1 MVDGLR
7 DIHPKLKIMPVVA
20 RCSGRHSRGFE
31 GERGLAVVGGFLALR
46 KGSEVEDDVI
56 DADGGDK
63 DARFGDAQVE
73 NGGCLAVVQL

>member
-1 MVDGLR
+1 M
-7 DIHPKLKIMPVVA
+7 
-20 RCSGRHSRGFE
+20 
-31 GERGLAVVGGFLALR
+31 GGFLALR

-73 NGGCLAVVQL
+73 KGGCLAVAQLQKIF

>member
-1 MVDGLR
+1 M
-7 DIHPKLKIMPVVA
+7 
-20 RCSGRHSRGFE
+20 
-31 GERGLAVVGGFLALR
+31 GGFLALR

-73 NGGCLAVVQL
+73 NGGCLAVVQLQKIFETK